1 MSGPYPDAMVR
12 GPERESLGRRVAEHR
27 AKLDWTQADLAERLG
42 VSRAAVSHIEAGMS
56 TPGERTVA
64 LLAGLFKQEPH
75 ELVAGTD
82 YPTAKAD
89 RLASVAN
96 RYTEAELQVALC
108 EADLRWIERG
118 DGSLY
123 GELVRAQW
131 EVTLRRLARDAHPH
145 DAELVDGC
153 RQRVRRR
160 LRS

>member
-1 MSGPYPDAMVR
+1 VVK
-12 GPERESLGRRVAEHR
+12 GPEHEVLGRRIADLR
-27 AKLDWTQADLAERLG
+27 TKAGWTQADLAERLAI
-42 VSRAAVSHIEAGMS
+42 SRVAVSHLEAGMS
-56 TPGERTVA
+56 PPGERTVA
-64 LLAGLFKQEPH
+64 LLAGLFKVEPH

-82 YPTAKAD
+82 YPAAKAD
-89 RLASVAN
+89 RLPSVAN
-96 RYTEAELQVALC
+96 RYTEVELQVALC

-123 GELVRAQW
+123 GDQVLAQW
-131 EVTLRRLARDAHPH
+131 DVTLRRLARDAHPH